1 MGETPKPPTFYIYL
15 LYNMAALNHQKTPCR
30 YGADCYR
37 KKDYH
42 LNKFSHPE
50 HPEQTMLNLKEWK
63 NSKNKDINIFTETIE
78 WKDGRAKREIY
89 KAWLKWVTE
98 KILNKQFDE
107 NEKKEVLGILTNLEE
122 DATGGVFE
130 VDDGKFKELLEA
142 QGEHFKNDNG
152 EFVFSNSNLLKL
164 NPSDGP
170 PRKKRRLNP
179 PPPPPPP
186 PKGGK
191 KTRKPKKK
199 TRKPKRRTRKSKTKS
214 RKNI

>member
-15 LYNMAALNHQKTPCR
+15 LYNMATLQQCKWDGKCYQKNSR
-30 YGADCYR
+30 HIKEY
-37 KKDYH
+37 
-42 LNKFSHPE
+42 S

-63 NSKNKDINIFTETIE
+63 KYNIVSTNTIE
-78 WKDGRAKREIY
+78 WKDRGEKREIY

-122 DATGGVFE
+122 EATGGEFNAA
-130 VDDGKFKELLEA
+130 DGKFKELLEA

-152 EFVFSNSNLLKL
+152 KFVFSNSHLFPYLKPVIRKSSDEPEL
-164 NPSDGP
+164 PPS
-170 PRKKRRLNP
+170 KRRRTQ
-179 PPPPPPP
+179 